1 MVNIDL
7 ASFSFDTSEVVK
19 GAALLKKEIDA
30 LKEEQRE
37 LSKAGESSSEQF
49 VQNAADLKTLNS
61 YYNEHV
67 KYLSQAS
74 KEAFDAATREEQ
86 LNLVLNQEAVTIK
99 ELRDQNKLLNKLRND
114 TNILTDEGK
123 EELKLLNE
131 QLDKNNEKIKENVDQ
146 YTQQK
151 INIGNYTQSVREAF
165 SITSIMTG
173 GISGLTTALKTA
185 ATGMMGMVKA
195 SLAFLATPIG
205 AVIGAI
211 GLVLSAVVNYLKSTQ
226 AGIDAVTKVTRPLSA
241 VFQSLIGVLQE
252 VGKFLFEAF
261 SRPQETLKNL
271 YNFVK
276 NQIMRTFESFG
287 KILKGIFTLDFG
299 LIKEGFSDLADQ
311 AKENIGL
318 IADAGRAMNDRM
330 REAYET
336 GLRIDALQKEIE
348 QREIDIIGLRAKTSL
363 ALKEQE
369 NIMQNQLLSSEE
381 RSAAI
386 AEHARLTEELIAAEE
401 KIIKAQI
408 EQLKLKQSLNDT
420 SREEL
425 KQLVELEASL
435 ISLGEQRTQS
445 ERRSLRVIKQLEDER
460 KREAKKAVD
469 ERINKEK
476 ELIDLYVQ
484 QQGIQSRTLSE
495 QLEMERAVS
504 DMKLKLL
511 DSELKAKKISQE
523 QYAREVLAMQQNL
536 AKMEAEIAVDK
547 AAREL
552 DEYKRGFEQQM
563 EERRFLSDA
572 VLAQKTAE
580 LEALMQKEMEFQQL
594 RLEQGL
600 INQQEFDDAIFE
612 LKEANRIAVD
622 ELTKEREAVE
632 KQEAEELRAIEFEL
646 DLQRMLDEN
655 ATRFEIEQA
664 QIQEQFA
671 VQKSA
676 LDEQLRNQEIS
687 QELYN
692 AKLQQLQG
700 QRTQAEIK
708 NEKALTEEKFKLATD
723 LFSAA
728 SSFIDKDSKAGK
740 AIALAKA
747 GINMYQG
754 ISAGVA
760 LGFPQAI
767 PAVAFA
773 AGTGA
778 QAIKDI
784 VSTKVPSASGSG
796 SVGSSGGGYSANL
809 ATNLTGQS
817 VALNP
822 SNDLNIQEQIQSQAD
837 TANMTE
843 QMAQAVQQGAQAG
856 TQQGSQEGITNL
868 SANRE
873 IMNQSSF

>member
-1 MVNIDL
+1 
-7 ASFSFDTSEVVK
+7 
-19 GAALLKKEIDA
+19 
-30 LKEEQRE
+30 
-37 LSKAGESSSEQF
+37 
-49 VQNAADLKTLNS
+49 
-61 YYNEHV
+61 
-67 KYLSQAS
+67 
-74 KEAFDAATREEQ
+74 
-86 LNLVLNQEAVTIK
+86 
-99 ELRDQNKLLNKLRND
+99 
-114 TNILTDEGK
+114 
-123 EELKLLNE
+123 
-131 QLDKNNEKIKENVDQ
+131 
-146 YTQQK
+146 
-151 INIGNYTQSVREAF
+151 
-165 SITSIMTG
+165 
-173 GISGLTTALKTA
+173 
-185 ATGMMGMVKA
+185 
-195 SLAFLATPIG
+195 
-205 AVIGAI
+205 
-211 GLVLSAVVNYLKSTQ
+211 
-226 AGIDAVTKVTRPLSA
+226 
-241 VFQSLIGVLQE
+241 
-252 VGKFLFEAF
+252 
-261 SRPQETLKNL
+261 
-271 YNFVK
+271 
-276 NQIMRTFESFG
+276 
-287 KILKGIFTLDFG
+287 
-299 LIKEGFSDLADQ
+299 
-311 AKENIGL
+311 
-318 IADAGRAMNDRM
+318 
-330 REAYET
+330 
-336 GLRIDALQKEIE
+336 
-348 QREIDIIGLRAKTSL
+348 
-363 ALKEQE
+363 
-369 NIMQNQLLSSEE
+369 
-381 RSAAI
+381 
-386 AEHARLTEELIAAEE
+386 
-401 KIIKAQI
+401 
-408 EQLKLKQSLNDT
+408 
-420 SREEL
+420 
-425 KQLVELEASL
+425 
-435 ISLGEQRTQS
+435 
-445 ERRSLRVIKQLEDER
+445 
-460 KREAKKAVD
+460 
-469 ERINKEK
+469 
-476 ELIDLYVQ
+476 
-484 QQGIQSRTLSE
+484 
-495 QLEMERAVS
+495 
-504 DMKLKLL
+504 MKLKLL

-523 QYAREVLAMQQNL
+523 QYAREVLSMQQDL
-536 AKMEAEIAVDK
+536 AKMEAEISVDK

-552 DEYKRGFEQQM
+552 EEYKRGFEQQM

-784 VSTKVPSASGSG
+784 
-796 SVGSSGGGYSANL
+796 
-809 ATNLTGQS
+809 
-817 VALNP
+817 
-822 SNDLNIQEQIQSQAD
+822 
-837 TANMTE
+837 
-843 QMAQAVQQGAQAG
+843 
-856 TQQGSQEGITNL
+856 
-868 SANRE
+868 
-873 IMNQSSF
+873 